1 MGDGADRVDETGRAL
16 GGQPDAD
23 HVRRRAD
30 GRPPEEESSE
40 DPAGQ
45 AEAILQESED
55 RTAGGADAADG
66 EEADRE

>member
-1 MGDGADRVDETGRAL
+1 MSNEEDPPDETGAPV
-16 GGQPDAD
+16 GVGPDAD

-40 DPAGQ
+40 DPEGQ

-55 RTAGGADAADG
+55 RTADGADG
-66 EEADRE
+66 SQADR